1 MTLDE
6 NGGIA
11 GEDGP
16 APSDKLT
23 PPDVKKAEL
32 KTSVLGGKY
41 YRVSFKN
48 LKEEE
53 LAAYLTILKKE
64 DKTEIQVNGR
74 TYEYSS
80 WSISSN
86 DEDKYKVSED
96 ESFGGLKYL
105 DFSINGFNTEEENTV
120 TIEAEGYDELSFAV
134 YTDENGRVTEREEP
148 DNNGAAAVPSE
159 NVSPPAKE
167 PEPDV
172 TVDKTEDSGNKAE
185 PDNKEPEESD
195 KESGTA
201 GKEPETD
208 DKEPETDNKEPET
221 AGREPESDNKE
232 PETAGKE
239 PETDDK
245 EPETAGKEP
254 ETDDKEPET
263 AGKEPETDDK
273 EPETAGKEP
282 ETDDKE
288 PKTAGK
294 EPETDDK
301 EPKTDGK
308 KPEVSAKEPEP
319 NGE

>member
-1 MTLDE
+1 MAADKQKYTVSDNTYLDFSKDGFGEGDNTVNVNVKGYEDISFKVTLDE

-48 LKEEE
+48 LTEEE

-159 NVSPPAKE
+159 NVSTPAKE

-195 KESGTA
+195 KEMCIRDRFYTGCRIS
-201 GKEPETD
+201 
-208 DKEPETDNKEPET
+208 
-221 AGREPESDNKE
+221 
-232 PETAGKE
+232 
-239 PETDDK
+239 
-245 EPETAGKEP
+245 
-254 ETDDKEPET
+254 
-263 AGKEPETDDK
+263 
-273 EPETAGKEP
+273 
-282 ETDDKE
+282 
-288 PKTAGK
+288 
-294 EPETDDK
+294 
-301 EPKTDGK
+301 
-308 KPEVSAKEPEP
+308 
-319 NGE
+319 

>member
-1 MTLDE
+1 M
-6 NGGIA
+6 
-11 GEDGP
+11 
-16 APSDKLT
+16 
-23 PPDVKKAEL
+23 
-32 KTSVLGGKY
+32 
-41 YRVSFKN
+41 
-48 LKEEE
+48 
-53 LAAYLTILKKE
+53 AAYLTILKKE

-159 NVSPPAKE
+159 NVSTPAKE

-208 DKEPETDNKEPET
+208 DKEPETD
-221 AGREPESDNKE
+221 
-232 PETAGKE
+232 
-239 PETDDK
+239 
-245 EPETAGKEP
+245 
-254 ETDDKEPET
+254 
-263 AGKEPETDDK
+263 
-273 EPETAGKEP
+273 
-282 ETDDKE
+282 
-288 PKTAGK
+288 
-294 EPETDDK
+294 
-301 EPKTDGK
+301 GK

>member
-1 MTLDE
+1 M
-6 NGGIA
+6 
-11 GEDGP
+11 
-16 APSDKLT
+16 
-23 PPDVKKAEL
+23 
-32 KTSVLGGKY
+32 
-41 YRVSFKN
+41 
-48 LKEEE
+48 
-53 LAAYLTILKKE
+53 AAYLTILKKE

-221 AGREPESDNKE
+221 AG
-232 PETAGKE
+232 
-239 PETDDK
+239 
-245 EPETAGKEP
+245 KEP

-288 PKTAGK
+288 PKT
-294 EPETDDK
+294 
-301 EPKTDGK
+301 DGK